1 VLYGGQATR
10 STKTIGV
17 TAGITTVDSFP
28 VSSGQSCIFEYYLVQ
43 PSDNSTRTGFVMST
57 WDSSTAVWTD
67 NSTPDLNGSTS
78 DVAFRVGISGGNV
91 QLDVTITSGTWTVIV
106 NRRVIF

>member
-1 VLYGGQATR
+1 
-10 STKTIGV
+10 
-17 TAGITTVDSFP
+17 VDSFP
-28 VSSGQSCIFEYYLVQ
+28 TTSGQSCNFEYYLVK

-67 NSTPDLNGSTS
+67 NSTPDLNGSTAAV
-78 DVAFRVGISGGNV
+78 DFRVAISGGNV
-91 QLDVTITSGTWTVIV
+91 QLNMVVASGTWTVII